1 MTPPEDWGHI
11 TDTVDILL
19 IEPDSDDEE
28 GRRSRLEHLRRALTE
43 FDAMTVSTIHGF
55 CHRLLTSVGVATA
68 EISSDSEDISEV
80 VHDVIL
86 AGQHTVTNPSRVI
99 DAVKTRLALPDARMA
114 TFPDAPDEV
123 QAEINDLIEIIEA
136 SVDEVVRRRRCWRRG
151 TFDSMLVDTRDLLCD
166 EVRGPSIIAEL
177 RSRFRL
183 VLVDEFQDTDTVQ
196 WKIFRTAFIEQH
208 TGIPAVPLV
217 VVGDPK
223 QSIYRFRGAE
233 LSAYLE
239 AVEYADQNGGRRFHL
254 DTNYRSDAD
263 MLIALEHVLGQ
274 ATFGDD
280 RVGFEP
286 VLAGRE
292 MSSYGLSGE
301 QPPTQI
307 RSIEPPLDSNG
318 SVDAGTARNWVL
330 ADVVAEVVRLLGESR
345 ITRKHDASAEALRPS
360 DIGIVVKSNSDAEL
374 YASALRAAGIPAVT
388 AVPTLCSSLRLLFN
402 GDFFCKVCCV
412 RQTFVRRR
420 TVAIGVFGD
429 VDVSQVDDLES
440 EDEAE
445 LLSQQHQRVRALAS
459 EELRTCLQRCAKT
472 DTNNGPSLESVASDC
487 SPTLSTL
494 VNFYIRAPEVVHAV
508 LLRLRQHSKNCDRVP
523 LIAQQVRR

>member
-1 MTPPEDWGHI
+1 M
-11 TDTVDILL
+11 
-19 IEPDSDDEE
+19 
-28 GRRSRLEHLRRALTE
+28 RSKP
-43 FDAMTVSTIHGF
+43 VW
-55 CHRLLTSVGVATA
+55 V
-68 EISSDSEDISEV
+68 
-80 VHDVIL
+80 
-86 AGQHTVTNPSRVI
+86 
-99 DAVKTRLALPDARMA
+99 PDARMA

-345 ITRKHDASAEALRPS
+345 ITRKHDALPRRCAIRYWHCCEVELRCRALRIGSAGGRHSGS
-360 DIGIVVKSNSDAEL
+360 DKRYRLCARVSG
-374 YASALRAAGIPAVT
+374 
-388 AVPTLCSSLRLLFN
+388 CSSMA
-402 GDFFCKVCCV
+402 
-412 RQTFVRRR
+412 T
-420 TVAIGVFGD
+420 
-429 VDVSQVDDLES
+429 SS
-440 EDEAE
+440 
-445 LLSQQHQRVRALAS
+445 
-459 EELRTCLQRCAKT
+459 AK
-472 DTNNGPSLESVASDC
+472 SVASDRPSC
-487 SPTLSTL
+487 GA
-494 VNFYIRAPEVVHAV
+494 NG
-508 LLRLRQHSKNCDRVP
+508 CDRC
-523 LIAQQVRR
+523 LW